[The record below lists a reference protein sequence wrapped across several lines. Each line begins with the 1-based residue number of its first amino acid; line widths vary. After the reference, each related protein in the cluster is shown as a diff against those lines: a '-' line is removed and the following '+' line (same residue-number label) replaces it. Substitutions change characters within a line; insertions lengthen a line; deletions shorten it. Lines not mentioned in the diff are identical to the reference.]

1 MRNSKRKYPKI
12 TLSMIQKFKRPVVW
26 IPVVLVLFSGILA
39 FQVKN
44 DKLFAL
50 AKNIDIFATLIRELD
65 SYYVDEINPD
75 ELVTI
80 GINAM
85 LEELDPYTEF
95 IPEEESDDFRMLTTG
110 EYAGVGALIGNRGG
124 GNMIL
129 MPYTGFPAQN
139 AGLKIADFIIKI
151 DSIDVARKSTSE
163 VSELL
168 KGPANTSVKV
178 TVKRNTD
185 TLQFSLI
192 RKKISLKNV
201 PFYGKLDDKTGYIKL
216 ADFTTNASSEVRN
229 ALVALKAQ
237 GADRLIL
244 DLRDNPGGLL
254 NEAVEIVN
262 LFIPKGKEVVKTIG
276 KLQNVN
282 YTYKTTKTPIDK
294 EIPLVV
300 LINERSA
307 SAAEIVAGAL
317 QDYDRAVLVGRKS
330 FGKGLVQTTIPLTY
344 NAQAKI
350 TTAKYY
356 IPSGRCIQAIDYAQS
371 RENGSVTTVPD
382 SLRKAFKTANGRV
395 VLDGAGIEP
404 DEKVSEITY
413 APISYTLVAGNH
425 IFDFATQYFYKNKS
439 ISDPLTFQIT
449 DQDYEDFKKFLIGK
463 DYDYTTYTEKS
474 LSDLEKYVEKEP
486 YYEEIKAQMEA
497 IKAKV
502 NHSKENDVDTHKK
515 EIRKI
520 LSEEIVSRYYFQE
533 GMIEAGLDEDPAV
546 ELAKSFLNT
555 SSKYIKTLT
564 ASAK

>member
-1 MRNSKRKYPKI
+1 
-12 TLSMIQKFKRPVVW
+12 MIQKFKKPGIF
-26 IPVVLVLFSGILA
+26 IPVILA
-39 FQVKN
+39 LFLGVFAFQIKN
-44 DKLFAL
+44 DKLFAI

-75 ELVTI
+75 ELVTV

-85 LEELDPYTEF
+85 LEELDPYTEY

-139 AGLKIADFIIKI
+139 AGLKIADFILKI
-151 DSIDVARKSTSE
+151 DSLDVSKKSTSE

-178 TVKRNTD
+178 TVKRNLD
-185 TLQFSLI
+185 TLQFSLV

-330 FGKGLVQTTIPLTY
+330 FGKGLVQTTIPLSY

-371 RENGSVTTVPD
+371 RENGAVTTVPD
-382 SLRKAFKTANGRV
+382 SLRKAFKTANGRT

-404 DEKVSEITY
+404 DEKVAEVSY
-413 APISYTLVAGNH
+413 APISYTLVTGNH
-425 IFDFATQYFYKNKS
+425 VFDFATDFFYRNKTITNPKS
-439 ISDPLTFQIT
+439 FEVSDQE
-449 DQDYEDFKKFLIGK
+449 YEVFKKFLVGK

-474 LSDLEKYVEKEP
+474 VQDLEKYVSKEP
-486 YYEEIKAQMEA
+486 YYEEIKSQLEA
-497 IKAKV
+497 IKARV
-502 NHSKENDVDTHKK
+502 NHSKENDLDTHKK
-515 EIRKI
+515 EVRKI
-520 LSEEIVSRYYFQE
+520 LKEEIISRYYFQE
-533 GMIEAGLDEDPAV
+533 GMIEAGLYDDPAV
-546 ELAKSFLNT
+546 ELAKSFLDNP
-555 SSKYIKTLT
+555 SKISKTLT
-564 ASAK
+564 ASMK

>member
-1 MRNSKRKYPKI
+1 
-12 TLSMIQKFKRPVVW
+12 MIQKLKNPVFF
-26 IPVVLVLFSGILA
+26 IPVILILFSGVLA

-50 AKNIDIFATLIRELD
+50 AKNIDIFATLVRELD
-65 SYYVDEINPD
+65 SYYVDEIDPD
-75 ELVTI
+75 KLVTI

-85 LEELDPYTEF
+85 LEELDPYTEY

-110 EYAGVGALIGNRGG
+110 EYAGIGALIGNRGE

-129 MPYTGFPAQN
+129 MPYTGFPAQ
-139 AGLKIADFIIKI
+139 ASGIRIADYILKI
-151 DSIDVARKSTSE
+151 DSIDVKGKSTSE

-168 KGPANTSVKV
+168 KGPANTPV
-178 TVKRNTD
+178 TVLIKRDQD
-185 TLQFSLI
+185 TLAFSLV

-201 PFYGKLDDKTGYIKL
+201 PFYGKLDEKTGYIKL
-216 ADFTTNASSEVRN
+216 ADFTTNASTEVRN
-229 ALVALKAQ
+229 AFVSLKAQ

-262 LFIPKGKEVVKTIG
+262 LFIPKGKEVVKTLG

-294 EIPLVV
+294 EIPIVV

-330 FGKGLVQTTIPLTY
+330 FGKGLVQTTLPLTY
-344 NAQAKI
+344 NAQVKI

-371 RENGSVTTVPD
+371 RENGSITSVPD
-382 SLRKAFKTANGRV
+382 SLRKEFKTSNGRK

-404 DEKVSEITY
+404 DDNVEEVTY

-425 IFDFATQYFYKNKS
+425 VFDFATQYFYKHKS
-439 ISDPLTFQIT
+439 ISDPLTFTIT
-449 DQDYEDFKKFLIGK
+449 DQDYEDFKKFLVGK
-463 DYDYTTYTEKS
+463 EYDYTTYVEKS
-474 LSDLEKYVEKEP
+474 VQDLEKYAQKEA
-486 YYEEIKAQMEA
+486 YYEEIKSQLEA
-497 IKAKV
+497 IKSKV
-502 NHSKENDVDTHKK
+502 NHSKEGDLDSHKK
-515 EIRKI
+515 EVMKI

-533 GMIEAGLDEDPAV
+533 GMIESGLDQDPAV
-546 ELAKSFLNT
+546 DLAKAYLSEPA
-555 SSKYIKTLT
+555 KMVKVLT
-564 ASAK
+564 ASSK

>member
-1 MRNSKRKYPKI
+1 MLQ
-12 TLSMIQKFKRPVVW
+12 TFKKPAVW
-26 IPVVLVLFSGILA
+26 IPVVVILFLGTFA

-75 ELVTI
+75 ELVTV

-85 LEELDPYTEF
+85 LEELDPYTEY

-139 AGLKIADFIIKI
+139 AGLKIADFILKI
-151 DSIDVARKSTSE
+151 DSLDVSKKATSE

-185 TLQFSLI
+185 TLQFSLV

-201 PFYGKLDDKTGYIKL
+201 PFYGKLDEKTGYIKL
-216 ADFTTNASSEVRN
+216 SDFTTNASTEVRN
-229 ALVALKAQ
+229 ALVSLKSQ
-237 GADRLIL
+237 GVDRLIL
-244 DLRDNPGGLL
+244 DVRDNPGGLL

-294 EIPLVV
+294 DIPLVV

-330 FGKGLVQTTIPLTY
+330 FGKGLVQTTIPLTF
-344 NAQAKI
+344 NAQVKI

-371 RENGSVTTVPD
+371 RENGAVTTVPD
-382 SLRKAFKTANGRV
+382 SLRKAFKTANGRI

-404 DEKVSEITY
+404 DEKVDEITY
-413 APISYTLVAGNH
+413 APISYTLVTGNH
-425 IFDFATQYFYKNKS
+425 IFDFATKYFYKNKT
-439 ISDPLTFQIT
+439 ISDPRSFELS
-449 DQDYEDFKKFLIGK
+449 DQDYEEFKKFLEGK

-474 LSDLEKYVEKEP
+474 VQDLEKYVQKEA
-486 YYEEIKAQMEA
+486 YYEEIKAQLEA
-497 IKAKV
+497 IKLKV
-502 NHSKENDVDTHKK
+502 NHSKENDLNTHKK
-515 EIRKI
+515 EIKKI

-533 GMIEAGLDEDPAV
+533 GMIETGLYQDPV
-546 ELAKSFLNT
+546 IDLAKSYLNT
-555 SSKYIKTLT
+555 PSKIQKTLT
-564 ASAK
+564 ASVK

>member
-1 MRNSKRKYPKI
+1 MMQKI
-12 TLSMIQKFKRPVVW
+12 KKPIVF
-26 IPVVLVLFSGILA
+26 IPLVLVLFSGVLA

-65 SYYVDEINPD
+65 SYYVDEIDPD
-75 ELVTI
+75 QLVTI

-85 LEELDPYTEF
+85 LEELDPYTEY
-95 IPEEESDDFRMLTTG
+95 IPEENSDDFRVLTTG
-110 EYAGVGALIGNRGG
+110 EYAGVGALIGSRGE

-129 MPYTGFPAQN
+129 MPYTGFPAQS
-139 AGLKIADFIIKI
+139 AGLKIADYILKI
-151 DSIDVARKSTSE
+151 DTVDVVGKPTSD
-163 VSELL
+163 VSDLL
-168 KGPANTSVKV
+168 KGPANTPVKV
-178 TVKRNTD
+178 VVKRDQD
-185 TLQFSLI
+185 TLSFDLV

-201 PFYGKLDDKTGYIKL
+201 PFYGKVDDRTGYIKL
-216 ADFTTNASSEVRN
+216 SDFTTNASVEVRN
-229 ALVALKAQ
+229 ALLALKAQ

-244 DLRDNPGGLL
+244 DLRDNPGGLVS
-254 NEAVEIVN
+254 EAVEIVN

-282 YTYKTTKTPIDK
+282 YTYKTTKTPVDK
-294 EIPLVV
+294 DIPLVV

-307 SAAEIVAGAL
+307 SASEIVAGSL
-317 QDYDRAVLVGRKS
+317 QDYDRAVLLGRKS

-344 NAQAKI
+344 NAQVKV

-356 IPSGRCIQAIDYAQS
+356 IPSGRCIQAIDYAQT
-371 RENGSVTTVPD
+371 RENGTLTTVPD
-382 SLRKAFKTANGRV
+382 SLRKAFKTTNGRV

-404 DEKVSEITY
+404 DEKVEEVTY

-425 IFDFATQYFYKNKS
+425 IFDFATQYFYKHPS
-439 ISDPLTFQIT
+439 ITKPMTFAIN
-449 DQDYEDFKKFLIGK
+449 DQDYEAFKKFLVGR

-474 LSDLEKYVEKEP
+474 VQDLEKYVSKEP
-486 YYEEIKAQMEA
+486 YFDEIKAQLDA

-502 NHSKENDVDTHKK
+502 NHSKESDVLTYEK

-520 LSEEIVSRYYFQE
+520 LSEEIVSRYFFQE
-533 GMIEAGLDEDPAV
+533 GMVEAGLDEDPAV
-546 ELAKSFLNT
+546 ELAKSYLHNT
-555 SSKYIKTLT
+555 SKITQTLT

>member
-1 MRNSKRKYPKI
+1 
-12 TLSMIQKFKRPVVW
+12 MIQKLKKPIVF
-26 IPVVLVLFSGILA
+26 IPLILVLFFGAFA

-65 SYYVDEINPD
+65 SYYVDEIDPD
-75 ELVTI
+75 KLVTI

-85 LEELDPYTEF
+85 LEELDPYTEY
-95 IPEEESDDFRMLTTG
+95 IPEEESADFRVLTTG
-110 EYAGVGALIGNRGG
+110 EYAGIGALIGNRGG

-129 MPYTGFPAQN
+129 MPYTGFPAQT
-139 AGLKIADFIIKI
+139 AGLRIADFILKV
-151 DSIDVARKSTSE
+151 DSVDVARKPTSE

-168 KGPANTSVKV
+168 KGPANTSLKVKV
-178 TVKRNTD
+178 LRDKD
-185 TLQFSLI
+185 TLEFSLI
-192 RKKISLKNV
+192 RKKITLKNV

-216 ADFTTNASSEVRN
+216 ADFTTNASTEVRN
-229 ALVALKAQ
+229 ALVNLKSQ
-237 GADRLIL
+237 GVDRLIL

-262 LFIPKGKEVVKTIG
+262 LFIPKGKEVVKTLG

-294 EIPLVV
+294 DIPIVV

-330 FGKGLVQTTIPLTY
+330 FGKGLVQTTIPLSY
-344 NAQAKI
+344 NAQVKV

-356 IPSGRCIQAIDYAQS
+356 IPSGRCIQAIDYAQT
-371 RENGSVTTVPD
+371 RENGSLTTVPD
-382 SLRKAFKTANGRV
+382 SLRKAFKTSNGRIV
-395 VLDGAGIEP
+395 RDGAGIEP
-404 DEKVSEITY
+404 DELVTEVSY

-425 IFDFATQYFYKNKS
+425 IFDFATQYFYKHKL
-439 ISDPLTFQIT
+439 ISDPMTFSIT
-449 DQDYEDFKKFLIGK
+449 EKDYEDFKKFLVGK
-463 DYDYTTYTEKS
+463 EYDYTTYVEKS
-474 LSDLEKYVEKEP
+474 VKDLEKYAEKEV
-486 YYEEIKAQMEA
+486 YFEEIKAQLEA

-502 NHSKENDVDTHKK
+502 NHSKEGDLDTYKAEVK
-515 EIRKI
+515 KI

-533 GMIEAGLDEDPAV
+533 GMIEAGLDQDPAV
-546 ELAKSFLNT
+546 DLAKTYLTDPGKMN
-555 SSKYIKTLT
+555 KTLT
-564 ASAK
+564 VARK